1 MRDMRAESYVQ
12 PMHGLERPL
21 PPRRALRPPK
31 MAVLGVAG
39 GAVLMFGLSLVRTS
53 DLRFLETSGSAEA
66 AEIVPVAEP
75 VERVVDARAPA
86 ETAEAPETEV
96 TETVTTEAARAEVEV
111 QPVAAESPPE
121 PAPVETPEPAAT
133 PQRVSTAP
141 EQPAA
146 EAEPVIQVPEAA
158 IQPEPLA
165 IEVPQIE
172 TAAAAG

>member
-31 MAVLGVAG
+31 MAVLAVAG

-121 PAPVETPEPAAT
+121 PAPSSSRRRTALPKA
-133 PQRVSTAP
+133 STR
-141 EQPAA
+141 
-146 EAEPVIQVPEAA
+146 
-158 IQPEPLA
+158 
-165 IEVPQIE
+165 
-172 TAAAAG
+172 TRAAGNGPAVSQPQFLLAAVGRDGGQGRADVRL

>member
-31 MAVLGVAG
+31 MAVLAVAG

-75 VERVVDARAPA
+75 V
-86 ETAEAPETEV
+86 
-96 TETVTTEAARAEVEV
+96 
-111 QPVAAESPPE
+111 
-121 PAPVETPEPAAT
+121 
-133 PQRVSTAP
+133 
-141 EQPAA
+141 
-146 EAEPVIQVPEAA
+146 IQVPEAA